1 MKCPKDGYDLAS
13 SLYHGVQ
20 IETCPHCGGMWLDA
34 GEVEAVSHE
43 ERPGLL
49 TRVLSD
55 AFSSLEPL
63 AEEVVVSSSTA
74 AAGATEACSFPGE
87 RPVTPEVVREHNLNE
102 LEYGRI
108 VEMLGRT
115 PTLTE
120 LGVFSALWSEHCSYK
135 HSKSVLKTF
144 PTTGAQVVQGPGEN
158 AGVLRLPEGW
168 AVAFKIESHNHP
180 SAVEPYQGAATGV
193 GGILRDVFTMGA
205 RPVAVLNSLRF
216 GTLDHPRN
224 RYLFAGVVRGV
235 GDYGNCVGVPTL
247 GGEVGFAEGYTGN
260 PLVNAMCVGL
270 LKEADL
276 IRAAASGVGNVLLC
290 VGARTGRDG
299 IHGASFASEE
309 LSEKSEA
316 RRPQVQVG
324 DPFTEKLLLEAS
336 LELITS
342 GLIVAIQD
350 MGAAGLTSSSAE
362 MAARGG
368 VGVEIDTGLVPTRE
382 PGMTP
387 YEILLSE
394 SQERMLVVAEPDRVA
409 EIQAVCAKWELGAT
423 PIGQVTDDGI
433 YRVRHDGLVVAAIP
447 GQRLVDDCP
456 MYDPD
461 ARESDAARARRAA
474 SPSRAPK
481 ADLQDALPLL
491 LDAPNLA
498 SKRWVYEQYDSTVQA
513 STVLGPGGDAGVLQ
527 VPGTGF
533 GLAVTVDCN
542 NRLVALDPYEGGKA
556 AVAEAAR
563 NIACTGARPLG
574 ITDCLNFGNPEKPD
588 VFFQFREACRGIAD
602 ACRAFDTPVTGGNVS
617 FYNESP
623 TGAVDPTPTI
633 GMVGLLERVAD
644 RVPSH
649 FAAPGDEILVLG
661 ATRGELGGS
670 AYWAEVRDFVG
681 GQPAPVDLDAERRLQ
696 QLLVAAARRRLLRSA
711 HDCSEGGLLVALAE
725 AAIGGA
731 YAAARARRHARPDRL
746 RSRREAGR
754 RCSTAR
760 TAPASWSP
768 RRPARSR
775 RCWRWPASTACRRI
789 APAGSAT
796 RTARWNFGWAISCS
810 RGASARFGRPIS
822 WRFPDGCSIRTW
834 TARRESKACAA
845 SSASPGCL
853 TRPSSRTW
861 GSTPCS
867 TAARRARASSRSTAR
882 ATPARIAAWG
892 S

>member
-1 MKCPKDGYDLAS
+1 MTESVVA
-13 SLYHGVQ
+13 GV
-20 IETCPHCGGMWLDA
+20 
-34 GEVEAVSHE
+34 
-43 ERPGLL
+43 
-49 TRVLSD
+49 
-55 AFSSLEPL
+55 
-63 AEEVVVSSSTA
+63 
-74 AAGATEACSFPGE
+74 TEALSFPGE

-135 HSKSVLKTF
+135 HSKPVLKRF
-144 PTTGAQVVQGPGEN
+144 PTAGPNVVQGPGEN
-158 AGVLRLPEGW
+158 AGVLRLPDGW

-216 GTLDHPRN
+216 GPLDHPRN

-247 GGEVGFAEGYTGN
+247 GGEVGFAPGYTGN

-270 LKEADL
+270 LREKDL
-276 IRAAASGVGNVLLC
+276 IRAAAHGVGNVLLC

-394 SQERMLVVAEPDRVA
+394 SQERMLVVAEPSRVA
-409 EIQAVCAKWELGAT
+409 EVQAVCARWELGAT
-423 PIGQVTDDGI
+423 AIGRVTDDGI
-433 YRVRHDGLVVAAIP
+433 FRVRHNELVVAAIP
-447 GQRLVDDCP
+447 GQRLVEDCP
-456 MYDPD
+456 TYHPE
-461 ARESDAARARRAA
+461 ARESDAAAYRRTAVPPLLA
-474 SPSRAPK
+474 KP
-481 ADLQDALPLL
+481 DLKEALELL
-491 LDAPNLA
+491 LDSPNIA

-513 STVLGPGGDAGVLQ
+513 STVLGPGGDAGVFR
-527 VPGTGF
+527 VPGTDF
-533 GLAVTVDCN
+533 GVAVTVDCN

-556 AVAEAAR
+556 VVAEAAR
-563 NIACTGARPLG
+563 NVACTGALPLG

-588 VFFQFREACRGIAD
+588 VFFQFVEACRGIAD
-602 ACRAFDTPVTGGNVS
+602 ACRAFETPVTGGNVS

-623 TGAVDPTPTI
+623 TGAVDPTPTV
-633 GMVGLLERVAD
+633 GMVGLLERAEQ

-649 FAAPGDEILVLG
+649 FQTPGDEVVILG
-661 ATRGELGGS
+661 ETRGELGGS
-670 AYWAEVRDFVG
+670 AYWAEVRGFVG
-681 GQPAPVDLDAERRLQ
+681 GRVPPVDLEGERRLQ
-696 QLLVAAARRRLLRSA
+696 LLLVAAARRGLLRSA
-711 HDCSEGGLLVALAE
+711 HDAAEGGLAVALAE
-725 AAIGGA
+725 AALGGP
-731 YAAARARRHARPDRL
+731 YAGEGFGARLELTSYAGSVPLEALLYGED
-746 RSRREAGR
+746 AGR
-754 RCSTAR
+754 VVVSCSPEHFQQLTALAREHRVPAYRAGRVGEGSGDLELRVGGELFSWNIAGLRR
-760 TAPASWSP
+760 TYFEAIP
-768 RRPARSR
+768 RRMQHPDVDRS
-775 RCWRWPASTACRRI
+775 
-789 APAGSAT
+789 AG
-796 RTARWNFGWAISCS
+796 
-810 RGASARFGRPIS
+810 
-822 WRFPDGCSIRTW
+822 DV
-834 TARRESKACAA
+834 
-845 SSASPGCL
+845 
-853 TRPSSRTW
+853 
-861 GSTPCS
+861 
-867 TAARRARASSRSTAR
+867 
-882 ATPARIAAWG
+882 
-892 S
+892 

>member
-1 MKCPKDGYDLAS
+1 VTGSA
-13 SLYHGVQ
+13 V
-20 IETCPHCGGMWLDA
+20 A
-34 GEVEAVSHE
+34 GS
-43 ERPGLL
+43 
-49 TRVLSD
+49 
-55 AFSSLEPL
+55 
-63 AEEVVVSSSTA
+63 
-74 AAGATEACSFPGE
+74 TEAFAFPGE
-87 RPVTPEVVREHNLNE
+87 RPVTPEVVREHNLNQVE
-102 LEYGRI
+102 HERILE
-108 VEMLGRT
+108 VLGRA

-135 HSKSVLKTF
+135 HSKPVLKTF
-144 PTTGAQVVQGPGEN
+144 PTTGPQVVQGPGEN
-158 AGVLRLPEGW
+158 AGVLRLPDGW

-216 GTLDHPRN
+216 GPLDQPRN

-247 GGEVGFAEGYTGN
+247 GGEVAFAPGYGGN

-270 LKEADL
+270 LREQDL
-276 IRAAASGVGNVLLC
+276 IRAAAHGVGNVLLC

-394 SQERMLVVAEPDRVA
+394 SQERMLVVAEPHRVE
-409 EIQAVCAKWELGAT
+409 EIQAVCARWELGAT
-423 PIGQVTDDGI
+423 PIGRVTDDGI
-433 YRVRHDGLVVAAIP
+433 FRVRHHGLVVAAIP

-456 MYDPD
+456 IYHPD

-474 SPSRAPK
+474 APTRPPK
-481 ADLQDALPLL
+481 VDAAGALALL
-491 LDAPNLA
+491 LDSPNIA
-498 SKRWVYEQYDSTVQA
+498 SKRWVYEQYDSSVQA
-513 STVLGPGGDAGVLQ
+513 STVLAPGGDAGVLR
-527 VPGTGF
+527 VPGTDF
-533 GLAVTVDCN
+533 GVAVTVDCN
-542 NRLVALDPYEGGKA
+542 ARLVALDPYEGGKA

-563 NIACTGARPLG
+563 NIACTGAVPLG
-574 ITDCLNFGNPEKPD
+574 ITDCLNFGNPEKPE

-617 FYNESP
+617 FYNQSP
-623 TGAVDPTPTI
+623 SGAIDPTPTV
-633 GMVGLLERVAD
+633 GMVGLLGRVER

-649 FAAPGDEILVLG
+649 FQRPGDLVLILG
-661 ATRGELGGS
+661 DTRGELGGS
-670 AYWAEVRDFVG
+670 AYWAELRDFVG
-681 GQPAPVDLDAERRLQ
+681 GRVPPVNLEAERRLQ
-696 QLLVAAARRRLLRSA
+696 RLLAAAAERGLLRSA
-711 HDCSEGGLLVALAE
+711 HDCSEGGLLVTLAE
-725 AAIGGA
+725 AALGGP
-731 YAAARARRHARPDRL
+731 YAHEPLGATLDLTGYADGLEDAALLYGED
-746 RSRREAGR
+746 AGR
-754 RCSTAR
+754 VIVSC
-760 TAPASWSP
+760 APASAGPLAALAREQGVPVFDAGRVTAPSAALELRAGGRVFGWDTPALRRTYFEAIP
-768 RRPARSR
+768 RRMQHPDIDRS
-775 RCWRWPASTACRRI
+775 
-789 APAGSAT
+789 AG
-796 RTARWNFGWAISCS
+796 
-810 RGASARFGRPIS
+810 
-822 WRFPDGCSIRTW
+822 
-834 TARRESKACAA
+834 E
-845 SSASPGCL
+845 
-853 TRPSSRTW
+853 
-861 GSTPCS
+861 
-867 TAARRARASSRSTAR
+867 
-882 ATPARIAAWG
+882 
-892 S
+892 

>member
-1 MKCPKDGYDLAS
+1 
-13 SLYHGVQ
+13 
-20 IETCPHCGGMWLDA
+20 
-34 GEVEAVSHE
+34 
-43 ERPGLL
+43 
-49 TRVLSD
+49 
-55 AFSSLEPL
+55 
-63 AEEVVVSSSTA
+63 VSSPA
-74 AAGATEACSFPGE
+74 VAGAPEAFSFPGE

-102 LEYGRI
+102 LEHERI
-108 VEMLGRT
+108 LELLGRA

-135 HSKSVLKTF
+135 HSRPVLKTF
-144 PTTGAQVVQGPGEN
+144 PTTGPQVVQGPGEN
-158 AGVLRLPEGW
+158 AGVLRLPDGW

-216 GTLDHPRN
+216 GPLDLPRN

-247 GGEVGFAEGYTGN
+247 GGEVGFAPGYTGN

-270 LKEADL
+270 LREHEL
-276 IRAAASGVGNVLLC
+276 IRAAAHGVGNVLLC

-382 PGMTP
+382 EGMTP

-394 SQERMLVVAEPDRVA
+394 SQERMLVVAEPARVP
-409 EIQAVCAKWELGAT
+409 EIQEVCARWELTAT
-423 PIGQVTDDGI
+423 PIGRVTDDGI
-433 YRVRHDGLVVAAIP
+433 FRVRHHGLVVVAIP
-447 GQRLVDDCP
+447 GQRLVEDCP
-456 MYDPD
+456 VYHPE
-461 ARESDAARARRAA
+461 AREGEDAIARRAA
-474 SPSRAPK
+474 RPPAEPPI
-481 ADLQDALPLL
+481 DLEAALPVL
-491 LDAPNLA
+491 LDSPNIA

-513 STVLGPGGDAGVLQ
+513 STVLGPGGDAGVFR

-533 GLAVTVDCN
+533 GVAVSVDCN
-542 NRLVALDPYEGGKA
+542 NRLVGLDPYQGGKA

-563 NIACTGARPLG
+563 NVACAGARPLG
-574 ITDCLNFGNPEKPD
+574 ITDCLNFGNPEKPE
-588 VFFQFREACRGIAD
+588 VFFQFREACRGIAE
-602 ACRAFDTPVTGGNVS
+602 ACAAFGTPVTGGNVS

-623 TGAVDPTPTI
+623 TGAVDPTPTV
-633 GMVGLLERVAD
+633 GMVGLLEQVDR

-649 FAAPGDEILVLG
+649 FAAEGDAVLLLG

-670 AYWAEVRDFVG
+670 AYWAELRGFVG
-681 GQPAPVDLDAERRLQ
+681 GPVPPVDLDAEARLQ
-696 QLLVAAARRRLLRSA
+696 RLLVEAAGRGLLRSA
-711 HDCSEGGLLVALAE
+711 HDCAEGGLLVTLAE
-725 AAIGGA
+725 AAIGGP
-731 YAAARARRHARPDRL
+731 YASAGLGAAITLDRYADGVALEGLLYGEDMGRVVVSCAPDQAGALRALCREHGVPAF
-746 RSRREAGR
+746 EAGR
-754 RCSTAR
+754 VGAAGGPLELRAGGR
-760 TAPASWSP
+760 LLSWGIGSLRQIYFEAIP
-768 RRPARSR
+768 RRMRHPDADR
-775 RCWRWPASTACRRI
+775 A
-789 APAGSAT
+789 AGA
-796 RTARWNFGWAISCS
+796 
-810 RGASARFGRPIS
+810 
-822 WRFPDGCSIRTW
+822 
-834 TARRESKACAA
+834 
-845 SSASPGCL
+845 
-853 TRPSSRTW
+853 
-861 GSTPCS
+861 
-867 TAARRARASSRSTAR
+867 
-882 ATPARIAAWG
+882 
-892 S
+892 